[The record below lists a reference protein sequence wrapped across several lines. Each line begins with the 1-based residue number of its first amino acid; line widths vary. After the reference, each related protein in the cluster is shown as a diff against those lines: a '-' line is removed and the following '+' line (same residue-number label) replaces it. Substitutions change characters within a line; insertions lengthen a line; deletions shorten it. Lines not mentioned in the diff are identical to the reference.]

1 MRSNNSLTVLR
12 QFQTKF
18 SKPYPHSLRSLSS
31 STILYIPSTTSTPPK
46 SSTEESNHPQ
56 KPRRLPR
63 QTLRSLINLHHSSS
77 TFLPPS
83 NLNSTTFKN
92 IFGNNESI
100 FMSYD
105 SFKTRILS
113 SSPIPIHSSS
123 TPFYDPSSL
132 NSFSSPSSSTSNNP
146 SHSQNSKDSSGDSIL
161 KSPKGGIFGGSSTIP
176 GGITIVESSPVREGV
191 GAVRKRSEDDSD
203 RSVDIL
209 FNSPYVEHSMVE
221 GDVDDVNEIE
231 GGKGKTRGR
240 GKGKKCERRDMR
252 DKFTKREWEAR
263 QAILGI
269 YHSGFTPLPAL
280 EGLEEYLE
288 AKGQNVEDAA
298 REWERRH
305 EDGV

>member
-18 SKPYPHSLRSLSS
+18 SKPYPLSLRSLSS
-31 STILYIPSTTSTPPK
+31 SPILEIPSTTSTPPK

-92 IFGNNESI
+92 IFGDNESI

-113 SSPIPIHSSS
+113 SSPIPIQSSS
-123 TPFYDPSSL
+123 TPFYDPSSS
-132 NSFSSPSSSTSNNP
+132 NSSSSSNNL
-146 SHSQNSKDSSGDSIL
+146 SHSHNSQDSSGNSII
-161 KSPKGGIFGGSSTIP
+161 KSPKGGMFGGSSTIP

-209 FNSPYVEHSMVE
+209 FNSPHVEYSMVE

-231 GGKGKTRGR
+231 GGKGKIRGR
-240 GKGKKCERRDMR
+240 GKGKKFERRDMR

-288 AKGQNVEDAA
+288 AKGHNVEDAA